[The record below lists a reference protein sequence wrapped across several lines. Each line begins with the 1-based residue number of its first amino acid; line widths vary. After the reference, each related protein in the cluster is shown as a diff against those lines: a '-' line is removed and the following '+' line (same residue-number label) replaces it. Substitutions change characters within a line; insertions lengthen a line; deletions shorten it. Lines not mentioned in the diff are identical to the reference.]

1 MSIRRLILSPAW
13 IDCWLAALTASAIL
27 AALLWRLGDGS
38 GTRVALGVF
47 AVCVGVNVVTAAAG
61 SAARHLAIGREDE
74 VVSSN

>member
-13 IDCWLAALTASAIL
+13 SDCWLAALTASAIL
-27 AALLWRLGDGS
+27 ATLLWRLGDAS

-47 AVCVGVNVVTAAAG
+47 AVGVGMIVVTAAAG
-61 SAARHLAIGREDE
+61 SVARNVAAGRADE